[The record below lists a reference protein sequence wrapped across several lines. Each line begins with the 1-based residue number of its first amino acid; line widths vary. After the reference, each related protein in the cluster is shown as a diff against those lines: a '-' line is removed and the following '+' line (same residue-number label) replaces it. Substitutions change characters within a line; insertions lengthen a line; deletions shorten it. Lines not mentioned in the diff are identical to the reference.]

1 MRRLLLGA
9 VLFTSGA
16 GGAAEAPFPVD
27 LPTVMRLANAQNL
40 DVRLAETAVAEAR
53 AGYSSALERFIP
65 SLTLGFAGT
74 RHEGNTQ
81 AADGAI
87 LDVDKRSNASG
98 VTVAAQVS
106 PGEAWFGVLQSRQ
119 LVQAA
124 DEALGVQRQDAVLAA
139 IQEYFELVRARAQVA
154 VVREALAASASYEQ
168 QLGEA
173 VRIGIAFKGDELRVR
188 TQTQRLQIEEQQAM
202 EQERLAAA
210 RLVRTLHLD
219 PAVQLQAADAAPLPL
234 QLPEAGTPLA
244 AQLQQAVRDRAELK
258 RSQAQVAAAEQGK
271 RAVTLGPLA
280 PTLNISA
287 FGGSLGGGRQGA
299 ASTAAGSSRDYYL
312 GFNWRFGPGGLF
324 DLGRIRGSDA
334 KLAAANLGDLKL
346 RDDIARQVV
355 EARARVDSTRQQVQL
370 AEGALASATETWRL
384 TRDRKS
390 LGVGTV
396 LEDIQAQQ
404 ELARARTTWVTAVTD
419 HNKAQYALRRAVG
432 APF

>member
-9 VLFTSGA
+9 WLLTA
-16 GGAAEAPFPVD
+16 GLGDAAEVPYPID
-27 LPTVMRLANAQNL
+27 LPTVMRLADAQNL
-40 DVRLAETAVAEAR
+40 DVRLAETAVTEAR

-65 SLTLGFAGT
+65 SLTLGFASA

-87 LDVDKRSNASG
+87 LDVDKRSNVAG
-98 VTVAAQVS
+98 VTATAQVS
-106 PGEAWFGVLQSRQ
+106 PGEAWFSLLQSRQ
-119 LVQAA
+119 LVTAA
-124 DEALGVQRQDAVLAA
+124 DEALGVQRQDAVLTA
-139 IQEYFELVRARAQVA
+139 IQEYFELVRSRAQVA
-154 VVREALAASASYEQ
+154 VVREALAASSSYEQ

-188 TQTQRLQIEEQQAM
+188 TQTQRLQIEEQQAL

-234 QLPEAGTPLA
+234 RLPEAGAPLA
-244 AQLQQAVRDRAELK
+244 TQLEQAAHDRPELR
-258 RSQAQVAAAEQGK
+258 RSQAQVAAALQGK

-287 FGGSLGGGRQGA
+287 FGGNLGGGRQGA

-312 GFNWRFGPGGLF
+312 GFNWRIGPGGLF
-324 DLGRIRGSDA
+324 DVGRIRGSEA
-334 KLAAANLGDLKL
+334 RLTAANLGDLKL
-346 RDDIARQVV
+346 RDEIARQVV
-355 EARARVDSTRQQVQL
+355 EARARVDSTRQQVLL
-370 AEGALASATETWRL
+370 AESALASATETWRL
-384 TRDRKS
+384 TRERKS

-404 ELARARTTWVTAVTD
+404 ELARARTTWVMAVTD
-419 HNKAQYALRRAVG
+419 YNKAQYALRRAVG
-432 APF
+432 AML